1 MTRQQLQAFEL
12 WVESVKAATPITVDE
27 NPQRKAARLAR
38 AKKDYDF
45 FVEHYFPHYCQDPI
59 TGAHIASADFHIKFA
74 NHVLNH
80 RSTVA
85 VAEWPREHAKSVH
98 CNIFIPIWLMLHGDL
113 DGMVLVGKSGDAAKR
128 LLGDIQAEL
137 EGNQRLIADL
147 GIQKGLGNWA
157 DGEFKTKE
165 GIAFIALGRGQSPR
179 GIRERQRR
187 PNYCVVDDIDD
198 DEIVLNQHRVGKVV
212 DWLLG
217 ALYGALDIK
226 KSRLVF
232 AGNRIHRKSILAH
245 IVGDH
250 ENPKVK
256 RKGVYHSKVYA
267 IERNRPAWP
276 AKYTLEQLKAKM
288 DVMGYAISQREYFH
302 NPIIEGK
309 VFKNEWIRWEKM
321 PKLSEFT
328 RIICYTDPSFKATA
342 TSDFK
347 AVKLWGLKGTYF
359 YLIDC
364 FVRQTSVTAM
374 VQWTYDL
381 YERLGPNVP
390 VQYMVEANFIQDQ
403 LLDDYY
409 AEGNK
414 RGYQLPIT
422 GDFRQ
427 KPDKISRI
435 ISMQPYYERGWVIY
449 NKEQQDKIDFKT
461 AVEHLT
467 AIEQGANTAF
477 DSPDADEGAWYY
489 LRSQIAIQSNNRRIG
504 RRPQRPF

>member
-1 MTRQQLQAFEL
+1 MTKQQLQQFEL
-12 WVESVKAATPITVDE
+12 WVESVKAATPISVNED
-27 NPQRKAARLAR
+27 PKKKAARIAR

-45 FVEHYFPHYCQDPI
+45 FVEYYFPHYCIDPI
-59 TGAHIASADFHIKFA
+59 TGEHITSAEFHIKFA

-98 CNIFIPIWLMLHGDL
+98 CNIFIPLWLMLHGEL
-113 DGMVLVGKSGDAAKR
+113 DGMLLVGKSLDAAKR
-128 LLGDIQAEL
+128 LIADVQAEL
-137 EGNQRLIADL
+137 EGNQRLIADY
-147 GIQKGLGNWA
+147 GIQKGFGSWSE
-157 DGEFKTKE
+157 GEFKTKD

-179 GIRERQRR
+179 GVRERQRR
-187 PNYCVVDDIDD
+187 PNYSVIDDIDD
-198 DEIVLNQHRVGKVV
+198 DEIVLNQSRVRKVV
-212 DWLLG
+212 DWILG

-226 KSRLVF
+226 KSRLVM

-245 IVGDH
+245 VVGDH
-250 ENPKVK
+250 ENPKTK
-256 RKGVYHSKVYA
+256 RKGVFHSKIFA
-267 IERNRPAWP
+267 IMNGRPAWP
-276 AKYTLEQLKAKM
+276 SKYTLAQLKAKF
-288 DVMGYAISQREYFH
+288 DVMGYAISQREFFH

-328 RIICYTDPSFKATA
+328 RLICYTDPSFKATA

-347 AVKLWGLKGTYF
+347 AVKLWGLKGSQF

-390 VQYMVEANFIQDQ
+390 VQYMIEANFIQDQ

-409 AEGNK
+409 AEGQR

-427 KPDKISRI
+427 KPDKMSRI
-435 ISMQPYYERGWVIY
+435 VSMQPYYERGWVVY
-449 NKEQQDKIDFKT
+449 NAQQRDNIDFKT

-489 LRSQIAIQSNNRRIG
+489 MRSQLGIQNSQKRVGKKPARHY
-504 RRPQRPF
+504 